1 MSEWLLVCLIADVFV
16 TWNDPTRRNPR
27 MRLRREPIHR
37 MAAGAFQRGFVRMD
51 ELATLLSRVAL
62 RDRRAFA
69 RFYELASP
77 KLFGIALRI
86 LKDRAEAE
94 EALQE
99 IFIKVWQRAER
110 YDLDQSSPM
119 TWLSAI
125 ARNHAIDVIRARKP
139 QASDLDQ
146 AFDIASAEPGP
157 EALAMNA
164 SEGSRIERCMR
175 TLESDKADAVRKAY
189 VEGLSY
195 QELADFYKIP
205 LNTMRTW
212 LRRSLL
218 KLRECLD
225 P

>member
-1 MSEWLLVCLIADVFV
+1 
-16 TWNDPTRRNPR
+16 
-27 MRLRREPIHR
+27 
-37 MAAGAFQRGFVRMD
+37 MD
-51 ELATLLSRVAL
+51 ELATLLGRVAL
-62 RDRRAFA
+62 RDRKGFA
-69 RFYELASP
+69 RLYQLASP
-77 KLFGIALRI
+77 KLFSIAVRI
-86 LKDRAEAE
+86 LRDRTEAE

-110 YDLDQSSPM
+110 YEPEQGGPM
-119 TWLSAI
+119 TWLAAI

-139 QASDLDQ
+139 QASDLDD

-157 EALAMNA
+157 EAMAINA
-164 SEGSRIERCMR
+164 SEGSRIDRCMQ

-218 KLRECLD
+218 KLRECLEQ
-225 P
+225 

>member
-1 MSEWLLVCLIADVFV
+1 MIHGEEIRVCACVEKRSGGAVSQKDIA
-16 TWNDPTRRNPR
+16 
-27 MRLRREPIHR
+27 
-37 MAAGAFQRGFVRMD
+37 GMD
-51 ELATLLSRVAL
+51 ELATLLGRVAL

-69 RFYELASP
+69 RLYDLASP

-86 LKDRAEAE
+86 LRDRTEAE

-110 YDLDQSSPM
+110 YEPDQGGPM
-119 TWLSAI
+119 TWMGTI

-139 QASDLDQ
+139 QASDLEE
-146 AFDIASAEPGP
+146 AFDVASSEPGP
-157 EALAMNA
+157 EAVAINA
-164 SEGSRIERCMR
+164 SEGSRIDRCMQ

-218 KLRECLD
+218 KLRECLEQ
-225 P
+225 

>member
-1 MSEWLLVCLIADVFV
+1 MFLSHGMI
-16 TWNDPTRRNPR
+16 
-27 MRLRREPIHR
+27 RREEIRVCACVENRPTDGGR
-37 MAAGAFQRGFVRMD
+37 YLPEGFARMD
-51 ELATLLSRVAL
+51 ELAILLSRVAL
-62 RDRRAFA
+62 RDRKAFA
-69 RFYELASP
+69 RLYDLASP

-86 LKDRAEAE
+86 LQDKAEAE

-110 YDLDQSSPM
+110 YDPDRSSPT
-119 TWLSAI
+119 TWLGAI

-139 QASDLDQ
+139 QPSDIDE
-146 AFDIASAEPGP
+146 AFDIASSEPGP
-157 EALAMNA
+157 EALAINA
-164 SEGSRIERCMR
+164 SEGSRIDRCMQ
-175 TLESDKADAVRKAY
+175 TLESDRADAVRKAY

-195 QELADFYKIP
+195 HELAEFYKIP

-225 P
+225 Q